1 MPIWGIA
8 HHPRAAHAACIASW
22 LAVAERRS
30 PRHFT
35 AASKAQQAA
44 DWMHAQQP
52 VSAEEH
58 QTSSAIPEE
67 TDACRH
73 ASAVLV
79 GAL

>member
-1 MPIWGIA
+1 MLVQQPV
-8 HHPRAAHAACIASW
+8 PRKSTIPAPFSI
-22 LAVAERRS
+22 
-30 PRHFT
+30 FT

-52 VSAEEH
+52 ISAEEH
-58 QTSSAIPEE
+58 HTSSAIPEE